1 MYKQLYDYM
10 KEPLNQ
16 SRCSFCK
23 AHLTQ
28 HAPFKLLL
36 LWQKEFG
43 SRKSLLLFRWRFWK
57 AVIVYHRTLWLQNW
71 CLRLDKE
78 RLHVNVFN
86 DDIFLVEISDLFNFI
101 ITFCI
106 FMTAVNL
113 WFWVTVEHVMNKNL
127 IWFNI
132 NSFEVNPDKFQPII
146 LRKKKNY
153 FQYNRKVR
161 STNLEESDQVELL
174 RITVDEALNFRKHI
188 EKLLLRQHKF
198 HALREIRK

>member
-1 MYKQLYDYM
+1 
-10 KEPLNQ
+10 
-16 SRCSFCK
+16 
-23 AHLTQ
+23 
-28 HAPFKLLL
+28 
-36 LWQKEFG
+36 
-43 SRKSLLLFRWRFWK
+43 
-57 AVIVYHRTLWLQNW
+57 
-71 CLRLDKE
+71 
-78 RLHVNVFN
+78 
-86 DDIFLVEISDLFNFI
+86 
-101 ITFCI
+101 
-106 FMTAVNL
+106 MTAVNL
-113 WFWVTVEHVMNKNL
+113 WFWVTLEHVMNKNL

-188 EKLLLRQHKF
+188 EKLLPRQHKF